1 MEKDLKEQVRSEYR
15 EEVEKYIKYIPWL
28 QQRAGA
34 KALSIY
40 NGEGIGEHSVRFP
53 VYDGA
58 TLNFVKELSNSKF
71 MDRNYPYVY
80 SRNGIRTVQDEKKM
94 IKKAG
99 IRDMGTL
106 CGILSKYV
114 LGGMTKGVLWG
125 VAVEEGIFGN
135 TAPDERNHGILGQ
148 AVSIKRKGQETMYKW
163 EKRQNRRN
171 SPS

>member
-125 VAVEEGIFGN
+125 VAVEEGIFL
-135 TAPDERNHGILGQ
+135 EILLRMKEIMEFWDKPL
-148 AVSIKRKGQETMYKW
+148 A
-163 EKRQNRRN
+163 
-171 SPS
+171 

>member
-80 SRNGIRTVQDEKKM
+80 SRNRIRTVQDEKDDQEGGDKGYGDSLRYPFQ
-94 IKKAG
+94 ICTGRNDK
-99 IRDMGTL
+99 RSFMGSGSRGRHFL
-106 CGILSKYV
+106 EILLRMKEIMEFWDKP
-114 LGGMTKGVLWG
+114 L
-125 VAVEEGIFGN
+125 A
-135 TAPDERNHGILGQ
+135 
-148 AVSIKRKGQETMYKW
+148 
-163 EKRQNRRN
+163 
-171 SPS
+171 